1 MTQGGAEM
9 LHLFSGKVFRRLTSK
24 LFWEILK
31 KVLTFVFKYDN
42 ISMSGEGNEGKPHQ
56 LRKDLIYYESK
67 C

>member
-9 LHLFSGKVFRRLTSK
+9 LHLFSGKAFRRLTSK

-31 KVLTFVFKYDN
+31 NVLTFVFRCDN

-56 LRKDLIYYESK
+56 YRKELIYYDTTG
-67 C
+67 

>member
-9 LHLFSGKVFRRLTSK
+9 LHLFPGEVFRRLTSK

-31 KVLTFVFKYDN
+31 KVLTFVFIYDN
-42 ISMSGEGNEGKPHQ
+42 ISVSGEGNEGKPHQ
-56 LRKDLIYYESK
+56 LRKDLNYYESK